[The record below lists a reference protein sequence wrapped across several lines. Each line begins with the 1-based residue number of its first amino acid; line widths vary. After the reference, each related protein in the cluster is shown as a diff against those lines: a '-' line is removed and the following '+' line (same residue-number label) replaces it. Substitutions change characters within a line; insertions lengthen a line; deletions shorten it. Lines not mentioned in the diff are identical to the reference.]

1 MGFGGVI
8 AGGCTVGWLLSG
20 ASVMNGG
27 VVIAFLGF
35 MAGNYSLRLRAFN
48 AIIKGDAAPSHV

>member
-1 MGFGGVI
+1 
-8 AGGCTVGWLLSG
+8 VGWLLSG

-48 AIIKGDAAPSHV
+48 AIIKGDAAPSQV

>member
-1 MGFGGVI
+1 
-8 AGGCTVGWLLSG
+8 
-20 ASVMNGG
+20 
-27 VVIAFLGF
+27 